1 MCVCVGVMYDNN
13 VLAIARSHS
22 VSVQLSSSIIIISK
36 DISSIPEVPEV
47 SRVLKSNIKHTGIE
61 SEP

>member
-13 VLAIARSHS
+13 VLAIASSHS
-22 VSVQLSSSIIIISK
+22 VSVQLSSSIIISK

-47 SRVLKSNIKHTGIE
+47 SRVLKSNIKHPGIE